1 MSSIDLF
8 WVPDVGDKVRICKSA
23 MWRHRGIAGSDG
35 PHTVI
40 SDAGS
45 IQSNGDVF
53 RMFWVTRDGPITY
66 RTDAKGRRHEIKPSS
81 QVPVCLEDIEPFT
94 T

>member
-1 MSSIDLF
+1 MSATDLF
-8 WVPDVGDKVRICKSA
+8 WEPAVGEKVRIRQSA
-23 MWRHRGIAGSDG
+23 MWRHRGVIGSDG

-45 IQSNGDVF
+45 IESNGEFF
-53 RMFWVTRDGPITY
+53 RMFWITRDGPISY

-81 QVPVCLEDIEPFT
+81 QTPVCLQDIEPVT
-94 T
+94 P